1 MYVKDLKI
9 GALYRPKSPN
19 HYFGSVRENI
29 YVDWG
34 KRLESRLMVY
44 LGETRDEDGYLER
57 WCMVGGKKF
66 SVRGN
71 EWRKIEPV
79 EEM

>member
-9 GALYRPKSPN
+9 GALYRPKSPS
-19 HYFGSVRENI
+19 HFFGFVQQYV

-34 KRLESRLMVY
+34 KRLESRLMMY
-44 LGETRDEDGYLER
+44 LGEIRNEHGYLER
-57 WCMVGGKKF
+57 LCMIGGKKF
-66 SVRGN
+66 SVSGN

>member
-19 HYFGSVRENI
+19 HCFGSVRERI

-34 KRLESRLMVY
+34 SPLSSRFMLY
-44 LGETRDEDGYLER
+44 LGEARDEDGYLVR
-57 WCMVGGKKF
+57 WCMIGGKKF
-66 SVRGN
+66 IVSGN

>member
-1 MYVKDLKI
+1 MHVKDLKV
-9 GALYRPKSPN
+9 GALYRPKNPSHN
-19 HYFGSVRENI
+19 FGFVKDTA

-34 KRLESRLMVY
+34 KCLNSRLMVY
-44 LGETRDEDGYLER
+44 LGEERTDGFLTR
-57 WCMVGGKKF
+57 WCLIGDKRLAMAP
-66 SVRGN
+66 N

>member
-9 GALYRPKSPN
+9 GALYRPKDSISN
-19 HYFGSVRENI
+19 FGFVKECV

-34 KRLESRLMVY
+34 KRLESRLMLY

-57 WCMVGGKKF
+57 WCMIGGKKF
-66 SVRGN
+66 YVPGN